1 MSLNTTERGG
11 SHHYDALTTL
21 CDLPAMREVY
31 TVEYVWCVFTALPL
45 PSSALLV
52 DVRASLM
59 TRYDR
64 RLGGGS
70 NLDLRSKTRTLE
82 GPIRT
87 VDDLPNWNY
96 DGSSTNQA
104 PGTDSEVI
112 LVPRKIYRDPF
123 RATAVDKD
131 HVLDRDRKNMSV
143 HNRALYVEHR
153 SLDKPA
159 LSPVAEPALTSGTLP
174 EIHDGC
180 RNLLVMCDTYEPS
193 GRPIPSNTRA
203 AANAIFTLPEVSC
216 EEPWFGIEQ
225 EYTLLDATSRWPLG
239 WPKGGYPG
247 PQGPYYCGI
256 GADRMFG
263 RNIADAHYRACQ
275 YAGLAVSGINAEV
288 MPGQWEF
295 QVGPCVGIDAGDQLW
310 MARYILQRVCELTGD
325 VVVTYDPKPVPGD
338 WNGAGAHCN
347 YSTRSMRE
355 KRLGGMNEIE
365 RAILLLEDRHA
376 VHIDAYGPGN
386 ERRLTGRHETAAMD
400 KFTWGVA
407 DRGASVRVGNET
419 ASAGAG
425 YLEDRRPSANADPY
439 AVTSLLAE
447 TTLATSWR
455 GEHDSSSVDARN
467 VMGGLSEALRS
478 AKLSNAASSL
488 DDDDSSTAEVD
499 QSFKSKSSH
508 AGSGNMYEF
517 GVPIT
522 PEKSPPPVSLQEY
535 LTIPSAKKTPAMV
548 DKKGRV
554 HRSPIGDDGSL

>member
-1 MSLNTTERGG
+1 MSAAPIT
-11 SHHYDALTTL
+11 
-21 CDLPAMREVY
+21 
-31 TVEYVWCVFTALPL
+31 
-45 PSSALLV
+45 
-52 DVRASLM
+52 

-64 RLGGGS
+64 RLGGD
-70 NLDLRSKTRTLE
+70 LDLRSKTRTLE
-82 GPIRT
+82 GPFRS
-87 VDDLPNWNY
+87 VEDLPAWNY

-104 PGTDSEVI
+104 PGQDSEVI
-112 LVPRKIYRDPF
+112 LVPRKVYRDPF
-123 RATAVDKD
+123 RATAMDKD
-131 HVLDRDRKNMSV
+131 HILDHDRKNSSV

-159 LSPVAEPALTSGTLP
+159 LSPVAEPERSSATRP
-174 EIHDGC
+174 EILDGC

-193 GRPIPSNTRA
+193 GRPIPTNTRA

-225 EYTLLDATSRWPLG
+225 EYTLLDSTTRWPLG
-239 WPKGGYPG
+239 WPKGGYPA

-263 RNIADAHYRACQ
+263 RTIADAHYRACH
-275 YAGLAVSGINAEV
+275 YAGLSVSGINAEV

-365 RAILLLEDRHA
+365 RAIRLLEDRHA
-376 VHIDAYGPGN
+376 VHIAAYGPGN
-386 ERRLTGRHETAAMD
+386 ERRLTGKHETGAMD
-400 KFTWGVA
+400 TFTWGIA
-407 DRGASVRVGNET
+407 DRGASIRVGNET
-419 ASAGAG
+419 ASTGAG
-425 YLEDRRPSANADPY
+425 YLEDRRPSANSDPY

-447 TTLATSWR
+447 TTLARSWCSEQ
-455 GEHDSSSVDARN
+455 GSSSYDARN
-467 VMGGLSEALRS
+467 VLDGLSEALKS

-488 DDDDSSTAEVD
+488 EDDDSSTAEVD
-499 QSFKSKSSH
+499 QSFKSKSSQ

-522 PEKSPPPVSLQEY
+522 PEKTPPPETLQEY
-535 LTIPSAKKTPAMV
+535 LTRPATV
-548 DKKGRV
+548 DSKGRV

>member
-1 MSLNTTERGG
+1 M
-11 SHHYDALTTL
+11 
-21 CDLPAMREVY
+21 
-31 TVEYVWCVFTALPL
+31 
-45 PSSALLV
+45 
-52 DVRASLM
+52 
-59 TRYDR
+59 
-64 RLGGGS
+64 
-70 NLDLRSKTRTLE
+70 DLRSKTRTLE
-82 GPIRT
+82 GPFRS
-87 VDDLPNWNY
+87 VEDLPAWNY

-104 PGTDSEVI
+104 PGQDSEVI
-112 LVPRKIYRDPF
+112 LVPRKVYRDPF
-123 RATAVDKD
+123 RATAMDKD
-131 HVLDRDRKNMSV
+131 HILDHDRKNSSV

-159 LSPVAEPALTSGTLP
+159 LSPVAEPERSSATRP
-174 EIHDGC
+174 EILDGC
-180 RNLLVMCDTYEPS
+180 RNLLVMCDTYDSS
-193 GRPIPSNTRA
+193 GRPIPTNTRA

-225 EYTLLDATSRWPLG
+225 EYTLLDSTTRWPLG

-263 RNIADAHYRACQ
+263 RNIADAHYRACH
-275 YAGLAVSGINAEV
+275 YAGLSVSGINAEV
-288 MPGQWEF
+288 MPGQWKF

-365 RAILLLEDRHA
+365 RAIRLLEDRHA
-376 VHIDAYGPGN
+376 VHIAAYGPGN
-386 ERRLTGRHETAAMD
+386 ERRLTGKHETAAMD

-407 DRGASVRVGNET
+407 DRGASIRVGNET
-419 ASAGAG
+419 ASTGAG
-425 YLEDRRPSANADPY
+425 YLEDRRPSANSDPY

-447 TTLATSWR
+447 TTLARSWCSEQ
-455 GEHDSSSVDARN
+455 GSSGVDARN
-467 VMGGLSEALRS
+467 VLGGLSEALKS
-478 AKLSNAASSL
+478 AKLSNAASSFE
-488 DDDDSSTAEVD
+488 DNNSSTAEVD
-499 QSFKSKSSH
+499 QSFKSKSSQ

-522 PEKSPPPVSLQEY
+522 PEKTPPPETLQEY
-535 LTIPSAKKTPAMV
+535 LTRPATV
-548 DKKGRV
+548 DSKGRV